1 MKQRNSASLNEALKR
16 RENEERDR
24 RLTDVGNGDE
34 TVLALDDTQRVK
46 VLSPGRLV
54 SKRFFKNKL
63 AMVGLGILIFMFL
76 FAFLFPLFY
85 PYSQTQ
91 IFYKYGELAIDYA
104 NATERKENVSYT
116 LDPDIEIHYSV
127 ANRLNSYITEMENA
141 GKSSLTVYD
150 QEGAEYVVEK
160 LGDKVYTLSASNFEE
175 FAYYYES
182 AKVATYDKLGKSFSW
197 NGAIL
202 DEDFQTAAAAAVEA
216 NKDSFTVEEVEYSIS
231 SGKKN
236 KYSITRNNADVEFVG
251 AKAGE
256 GFASAVS
263 DALALGEDSFEFGGE
278 TYSLRETS
286 GGYVIGK
293 EGDIT
298 PATVSSS
305 FVFDAFDSSRTMS
318 NGLKAEALMA
328 LYDSG
333 NFTYDGENY
342 TISDASEGIIVADSA
357 GNSLAAV
364 NTYAIR
370 RYSGEDT
377 LSIEFKEK
385 TQGIIE
391 HMIANNLVTE
401 SFVQSIPEL
410 DETANY
416 IYNEDGSI
424 KYVDTDFTVTRNND
438 SYVLKCPQTT
448 YLIDIYASPSS
459 QNPFGTD
466 ADGMDILSRM
476 MYGGRISL
484 MVGFVVVILEMILG
498 IIMGGIAGFFGG
510 WIDTLIMRLVDVFYC
525 IPSMPI
531 LIITGAFLDSLR
543 ATAYVRLMWMMVILG
558 VLGWAGVAR
567 LVRGQILSLR
577 EQEFMVAEE
586 ATGMRA
592 SVRIFRHL
600 VPNVMPQLI
609 VSATMGLGSVIITES
624 TLSFLGLGVK
634 HPMASWGTMIN
645 SVTGSAEDMIRY
657 AYIWVPVGL
666 LICLTVIAFNFV
678 GDGLRDAFDPKM
690 K

>member
-16 RENEERDR
+16 REEDERDR
-24 RLTDVGNGDE
+24 RLADIGEGEE
-34 TVLALDDTQRVK
+34 TILALDDTQRVK

-116 LDPDIEIHYSV
+116 LDPDVDIHYSV
-127 ANRLNSYITEMENA
+127 ANRLNSYITEME
-141 GKSSLTVYD
+141 SSGRSSMPVYD
-150 QEGAEYVVEK
+150 QEGTEYIVEK
-160 LGDKVYTLSASNFEE
+160 LGDKVYTLSAADFNE

-182 AKVATYDKLGKSFSW
+182 AKVATYDRLGKSFSW
-197 NGAIL
+197 NGTVL
-202 DEDFQTAAAAAVEA
+202 EEDFQEAAAAAVEA
-216 NKDSFTVEEVEYSIS
+216 NKDSFKLDDTEYSITP
-231 SGKKN
+231 GKKN
-236 KYSITRNNADVEFVG
+236 KFNITRNNADIEYLGKEAG
-251 AKAGE
+251 A
-256 GFASAVS
+256 GFSAAVD
-263 DALALGEDSFEFGGE
+263 DALASGEDSFQFGGE
-278 TYSLRETS
+278 TYSLRSMS
-286 GGYVIGK
+286 GGYAIGT
-293 EGDIT
+293 EGEKVV
-298 PATVSSS
+298 ATVASS
-305 FVFDAFDSSRTMS
+305 FVFDAVDSSKSIS
-318 NGLKAEALMA
+318 NEFKAMALMA
-328 LYDSG
+328 LYGSEG
-333 NFTYDGENY
+333 FTFDGEKY
-342 TISDASEGIIVADSA
+342 SISDGDEGIIVADAA
-357 GNSLAAV
+357 GNDLAAV

-385 TQGIIE
+385 TQTIIE
-391 HMIANNLVTE
+391 HMVENNLVSE
-401 SFVQSIPEL
+401 SFTQSIPEL
-410 DETANY
+410 DATANY

-424 KYVDTDFTVTRNND
+424 KYVDTDFTITRNND

-448 YLIDIYASPSS
+448 YLIDIYAEPSS

-466 ADGMDILSRM
+466 GDGMDILSRM

-543 ATAYVRLMWMMVILG
+543 ATAYVRLLWMMVILG
-558 VLGWAGVAR
+558 ILGWAGVAR

-645 SVTGSAEDMIRY
+645 SVTGSAEDMVRY
-657 AYIWVPVGL
+657 AYIWIPVGL